1 MNNVTTTALPTHCT
15 RCRLPFWADEPR
27 AEYGYQHYP
36 SRCAAR
42 LLDEVTRL
50 RTALRSFA
58 NRANW
63 TSDGVWN
70 AMDDPW
76 EVARQA
82 LEAQP

>member
-1 MNNVTTTALPTHCT
+1 MDAKNHRIEQLEA
-15 RCRLPFWADEPR
+15 
-27 AEYGYQHYP
+27 
-36 SRCAAR
+36 
-42 LLDEVTRL
+42 
-50 RTALRSFA
+50 ALRSFA